1 MYVEIIN
8 QPSTYIYAIT
18 ELFSRTPHLQ
28 VTFCDLFISVLNL
41 FITGFQDAAGG
52 IMKRQADLA
61 VLRGRCQIQ
70 NAMDLYN
77 FGNNF
82 LSPTNQKYVKG
93 VFSNT

>member
-1 MYVEIIN
+1 M
-8 QPSTYIYAIT
+8 
-18 ELFSRTPHLQ
+18 
-28 VTFCDLFISVLNL
+28 LNV
-41 FITGFQDAAGG
+41 FITGPQDVAGG
-52 IMKRQADLA
+52 LLKQQADLA